1 MNLNSDRRLEMNTLR
16 KLCNWYFSRKA
27 LPYWGI
33 LAMDCT
39 IVFLS
44 GLFVYYLQYGGLSFA
59 LHFWQVTFG
68 LCVCLVLYVFAFFIF
83 HTYHGV
89 MRYSGFVDLHRVAY
103 STATASI
110 GVCILHQIQVHG
122 GFTPYLLIPRFENSL
137 LLFIVA
143 TMLMWCLRVFVKS
156 LHDISRGDDS
166 IQKVFIYGCMQG
178 GIALAK
184 SIRNENPRRYRLR
197 GFIST
202 DPSLNGSWLLGEH
215 VYLDDDN
222 VVETMKKYQVS
233 TLLVSPLQREKFI
246 TRTTLIDA
254 LIKAGI
260 KILISPAEAVEWDGK
275 SDLSHKELREVEI
288 EDLLPRDKIEID
300 MNAIGNMLRGK
311 RILITGA
318 AGSIGSEMSR
328 QVAKYNPSEL
338 VLVDQAETPMH
349 DVRLYMARNHGDLKT
364 WTIVGSITNNKQMER
379 IFSKHKPEYVFHAAA
394 YKHVPMME
402 DNPAMA
408 VQNNIYGTR
417 VIADLA
423 VKYGT
428 KKFVMISTDKAV
440 NPTNVMGC
448 SKRICEIYCQA
459 LNAEVQA
466 VQNGSS
472 EQCSGSIVGSS
483 GSSGSSE
490 QCSGS
495 IVGSNGSNG
504 SSGSRGLNGS
514 QSIEQIEQTKSLN
527 QTIRPNGNIRRFS
540 NISESKGTL
549 EAGLSDNQTGGV
561 QVRQSLCPADS
572 SISGICDGQHSGGIR
587 ETREQGVQELP
598 VHSQGFLRRTEESSD
613 ESSRCELHNGRD
625 LQSDVC
631 GLQEAVN
638 RDNQLHQDNQGFGIQ
653 GDKVPVGLEPS
664 EAIEPLEPFEPNK
677 LRQFDGS
684 LPVTQFVTTRFGNVL
699 GSNGSVIPIFKEQIR
714 KGGPVTVTHPD
725 IIRYFML
732 IPEACR
738 LVLQA
743 GTMGHGGEIY
753 VFDMGKPVRIADL
766 AQRMIDLSG
775 AKNIKILYTG
785 LRDGEKLYEELLA
798 SKENTIPTPHP
809 NIMVAQV
816 PEYPYEQAL
825 QNETELHRISK
836 SFDEMAIVKKMKEI
850 VPEFKSN
857 NSKYEILDV

>member
-1 MNLNSDRRLEMNTLR
+1 
-16 KLCNWYFSRKA
+16 
-27 LPYWGI
+27 
-33 LAMDCT
+33 
-39 IVFLS
+39 
-44 GLFVYYLQYGGLSFA
+44 
-59 LHFWQVTFG
+59 
-68 LCVCLVLYVFAFFIF
+68 
-83 HTYHGV
+83 

-379 IFSKHKPEYVFHAAA
+379 IFSEHKPEYVFHAAA

-459 LNAEVQA
+459 LNAH
-466 VQNGSS
+466 
-472 EQCSGSIVGSS
+472 
-483 GSSGSSE
+483 
-490 QCSGS
+490 
-495 IVGSNGSNG
+495 
-504 SSGSRGLNGS
+504 L
-514 QSIEQIEQTKSLN
+514 
-527 QTIRPNGNIRRFS
+527 
-540 NISESKGTL
+540 
-549 EAGLSDNQTGGV
+549 
-561 QVRQSLCPADS
+561 RQ
-572 SISGICDGQHSGGIR
+572 
-587 ETREQGVQELP
+587 
-598 VHSQGFLRRTEESSD
+598 
-613 ESSRCELHNGRD
+613 
-625 LQSDVC
+625 
-631 GLQEAVN
+631 QEAKN
-638 RDNQLHQDNQGFGIQ
+638 PSLQGGA
-653 GDKVPVGLEPS
+653 GVGC
-664 EAIEPLEPFEPNK
+664 
-677 LRQFDGS
+677 
-684 LPVTQFVTTRFGNVL
+684 QFVTTRFGNVL

-714 KGGPVTVTHPD
+714 KGGPVTVTHKD
-725 IIRYFML
+725 IIRFFML

-775 AKNIKILYTG
+775 AKGVEIQYTG
-785 LRDGEKLYEELLA
+785 LRDGEKLYEEVLNDA
-798 SKENTIPTPHP
+798 EQTKPTSHP
-809 NIMVAQV
+809 KIMVAQV
-816 PEYPYEQAL
+816 REYPYSLAL
-825 QNETELHRISK
+825 QNEIDLYELSIHSDDM
-836 SFDEMAIVKKMKEI
+836 SIVKKMKEI
-850 VPEFKSN
+850 VPEYKSQH
-857 NSKYEILDV
+857 SKYEVLDKL

>member
-1 MNLNSDRRLEMNTLR
+1 
-16 KLCNWYFSRKA
+16 
-27 LPYWGI
+27 
-33 LAMDCT
+33 
-39 IVFLS
+39 
-44 GLFVYYLQYGGLSFA
+44 
-59 LHFWQVTFG
+59 
-68 LCVCLVLYVFAFFIF
+68 
-83 HTYHGV
+83 

-110 GVCILHQIQVHG
+110 GVCLLHQIQVHG

-246 TRTTLIDA
+246 TRTTLIDS

-379 IFSKHKPEYVFHAAA
+379 IFSEHKPEYVFHAAA

-428 KKFVMISTDKAV
+428 KKFVMVSTDKAV

-459 LNAEVQA
+459 LNAH
-466 VQNGSS
+466 
-472 EQCSGSIVGSS
+472 
-483 GSSGSSE
+483 
-490 QCSGS
+490 
-495 IVGSNGSNG
+495 
-504 SSGSRGLNGS
+504 L
-514 QSIEQIEQTKSLN
+514 
-527 QTIRPNGNIRRFS
+527 
-540 NISESKGTL
+540 
-549 EAGLSDNQTGGV
+549 
-561 QVRQSLCPADS
+561 RQ
-572 SISGICDGQHSGGIR
+572 
-587 ETREQGVQELP
+587 
-598 VHSQGFLRRTEESSD
+598 
-613 ESSRCELHNGRD
+613 
-625 LQSDVC
+625 
-631 GLQEAVN
+631 QEAKN
-638 RDNQLHQDNQGFGIQ
+638 PSLQGGA
-653 GDKVPVGLEPS
+653 GVGC
-664 EAIEPLEPFEPNK
+664 
-677 LRQFDGS
+677 
-684 LPVTQFVTTRFGNVL
+684 QFVTTRFGNVL

-714 KGGPVTVTHPD
+714 KGGPVTVTHKD
-725 IIRYFML
+725 IIRFFML

-775 AKNIKILYTG
+775 AKGVEILYTG
-785 LRDGEKLYEELLA
+785 LRDGEKLYEEVLNDA
-798 SKENTIPTPHP
+798 EQTKPTSHP
-809 NIMVAQV
+809 KIMVAQV
-816 PEYPYEQAL
+816 REYPYSLAL
-825 QNETELHRISK
+825 QNEIDLYELSIHSDDM
-836 SFDEMAIVKKMKEI
+836 SIVKKMKEI
-850 VPEFKSN
+850 VPEYKSQH
-857 NSKYEILDV
+857 SKYEVLDKL